1 MGSYKLH
8 RERTRNRIYQAA
20 QELFSEYGYDN
31 TSLADIAERAE
42 ISTGTLYRYYPAK
55 HYLLLYAA
63 DDALERMEAQVE
75 SFSDEMSCKDRVWSL
90 MSKDMEECLAVFL
103 PGETDPSETRRD
115 EAKYGTH
122 LVHRSAV
129 YSSPDA
135 FEYAYRNRAVMA
147 RRFEDIVASG
157 IERGEV
163 RPDVDA
169 HDAADILVAVFF
181 RQYDLALLD
190 PTGEGSLESLE
201 RRVTTIFDLMAP

>member
-42 ISTGTLYRYYPAK
+42 VSTGTLYRYYPAK

-63 DDALERMEAQVE
+63 DDALVKMDEQVE
-75 SFSDEMSCKDRVWSL
+75 SFPDDMGCKDRVWSL
-90 MSKDMEECLAVFL
+90 MSKDMEECLAMFL
-103 PGETDPSETRRD
+103 PGEDGSPETRRN

-122 LVHRSAV
+122 LVHRSAI

-147 RRFEDIVASG
+147 RHFEDIVVRG

-163 RPDVDA
+163 KPSVDP
-169 HDAADILVAVFF
+169 HDAADILVALFF

-201 RRVTTIFDLMAP
+201 RKVAMLFDLMAP